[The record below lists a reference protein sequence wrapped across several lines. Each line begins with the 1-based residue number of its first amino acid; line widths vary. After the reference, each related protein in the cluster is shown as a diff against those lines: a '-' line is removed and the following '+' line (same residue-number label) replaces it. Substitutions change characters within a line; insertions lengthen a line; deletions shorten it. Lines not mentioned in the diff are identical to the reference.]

1 MLLTCLDSVNI
12 FDSVKCELIWGNTI
26 ILSRNLSYSIIQHLK
41 FKYSDKNSG
50 MKSFGIPKS
59 IEAGNQK
66 ELVVQLISPV

>member
-1 MLLTCLDSVNI
+1 
-12 FDSVKCELIWGNTI
+12 
-26 ILSRNLSYSIIQHLK
+26 LK